1 MLVESISRT
10 EAACFSNQQIQ
21 LAENQT
27 DLSTFLN
34 RPFSL
39 ANFQEQILEKKAQ
52 YTSRHREV
60 LSRGLKVQY
69 EVVKPHE
76 KVAQALHQLS
86 LENTFTVTTGHQL
99 SLLTGPLYFIYK
111 ILHVIKQCEEL
122 KVTYPSNNFIPVF
135 WMASEDHDFEEI
147 KATAVF
153 NQALSWEAKEF
164 GAVGRF
170 STVGLQEI
178 IGELKNM
185 FSNHPN
191 ASVFSMLEAYQGPT
205 YGVAFFRFIHELF
218 ADFGLVILDG
228 DNAIFKEAFAPIIE
242 KELEEQFSFQAVQET
257 SMELNKRGL
266 KTQVNPRE
274 INLFYLSPNKRE
286 RIIKN
291 DDHTFSVGSISF
303 SKGDLLNR
311 LKENPQDF
319 SPNVILRPVYQEFIL
334 PNVCYVGG
342 VGELNYW
349 LQLKGVF
356 EKAKVVFPL
365 IQVRSSMFYLDSALV
380 DKIDGLGLLWKDFFK
395 EKNQLVKEFVN
406 KNGEAAFDFSLLALK
421 FNDLKSM
428 ISNISAEH
436 DTQLSSAIGADVAKM
451 ESLLETIK
459 NKKWRA
465 EKQKHEKA
473 IKQIEQIKERLFP
486 KGSMQERSM
495 NFFQICPDGNVSEK
509 LQVIYE
515 AIDPFNS
522 NIQLIIER
530 K

>member
-10 EAACFSNQQIQ
+10 ESACFSNQQIQ

-34 RPFSL
+34 RPFSVE
-39 ANFQEQILEKKAQ
+39 NFQGQINEKKGQ

-60 LSRGLKVQY
+60 LLRGLKQQY
-69 EVVKPHE
+69 EAVEPHE
-76 KVAQALHQLS
+76 KVAQALQQLS
-86 LENTFTVTTGHQL
+86 LDNTFTVTTGHQL

-122 KVTYPSNNFIPVF
+122 KVTYPSYNFVPVF

-147 KATAVF
+147 KATAIF
-153 NQALSWEAKEF
+153 NQALSWEAKDM

-191 ASVFSMLEAYQGPT
+191 ATIFSVLEAYQGPT

-228 DNAIFKEAFAPIIE
+228 DNAIFKEAFIPIIE
-242 KELEEQFSFQAVQET
+242 KELEEQFSYQAVQET

-291 DDHTFSVGSISF
+291 VDHTFSVGSISF

-356 EKAKVVFPL
+356 DKAKVVFPL

-395 EKNQLVKEFVN
+395 EKNQIVKGFIAEH
-406 KNGEAAFDFSLLALK
+406 GESTFDFSRLDTHFNELK
-421 FNDLKSM
+421 IL
-428 ISNISAEH
+428 ISTVSAEH
-436 DTQLSSAIGADVAKM
+436 DTQLSTAIGADWSKM

-465 EKQKHEKA
+465 DKQKHEKA

-486 KGSMQERSM
+486 KGIMQERSM
-495 NFFQICPDGNVSEK
+495 NFFQICPEGNVSEK

>member
-10 EAACFSNQQIQ
+10 ESACFSNQQIQ
-21 LAENQT
+21 LAEHQT
-27 DLSTFLN
+27 DLLAFLN
-34 RPFSL
+34 RPFSV
-39 ANFQEQILEKKAQ
+39 ANFQGQIEEKKEQ
-52 YTSRHREV
+52 YTRIHREV
-60 LSRGLKVQY
+60 LIRGLNVQY
-69 EVVKPHE
+69 EAVKPHE
-76 KVAQALHQLS
+76 KVSQALKQLAAD
-86 LENTFTVTTGHQL
+86 NTFTVTTGHQL

-111 ILHVIKQCEEL
+111 ILHVIKQCVDL
-122 KVTYPSNNFIPVF
+122 KVTYPSNNFVPVF

-147 KATAVF
+147 KETAIF
-153 NQALSWEAKEF
+153 NQPLSWDSKDL

-170 STVGLQEI
+170 PTEGLQEI

-191 ASVFSMLEAYQGPT
+191 ATIFSVLEAYQGPT
-205 YGVAFFRFIHELF
+205 YGVAFFRFIHALF

-242 KELEEQFSFQAVQET
+242 KELVEQFSFQAVQET
-257 SMELNKRGL
+257 SMELNKLGL

-274 INLFYLSPNKRE
+274 INLFYLSPHKRE

-291 DDHTFSVGSISF
+291 DEHTFSVGSLSF
-303 SKGDLLNR
+303 SKAELINK

-319 SPNVILRPVYQEFIL
+319 SPNVILRPVYQEFLL

-356 EKAKVVFPL
+356 DKAKVVFPL
-365 IQVRSSMFYLDSALV
+365 IQARSSMFYLDRALL
-380 DKIDGLGLLWKDFFK
+380 DKIDGLGLLRKDFFK
-395 EKNQLVKEFVN
+395 EKNQIVKGFIAEH
-406 KNGEAAFDFSLLALK
+406 GESTFDFSRLDTHFNELK
-421 FNDLKSM
+421 IL
-428 ISNISAEH
+428 ISTVSADN
-436 DTQLSSAIGADVAKM
+436 DTQLSSAIGADVSKM

-465 EKQKHEKA
+465 EKQKHEKS
-473 IKQIEQIKERLFP
+473 IKQIEQIKERFFP
-486 KGSMQERSM
+486 KGIMQERSM
-495 NFFQICPDGNVSEK
+495 NFFQICSDGNVSEK

-515 AIDPFNS
+515 AIDPFNT
-522 NIQLIIER
+522 NIQLIIE
-530 K
+530 KK

>member
-10 EAACFSNQQIQ
+10 ESACFSNQQIQ
-21 LAENQT
+21 LAEHQT
-27 DLSTFLN
+27 DLLAFLN
-34 RPFSL
+34 RPFSV
-39 ANFQEQILEKKAQ
+39 ANFQGQIEEKKEQ
-52 YTSRHREV
+52 YTRIHREV
-60 LSRGLKVQY
+60 LIRGLIVQY
-69 EVVKPHE
+69 EAVKPHE
-76 KVAQALHQLS
+76 KVSQALQQLS
-86 LENTFTVTTGHQL
+86 SDNTFTVTTGHQL

-122 KVTYPSNNFIPVF
+122 KVTYPSNNFVPVF

-147 KATAVF
+147 KETAIF
-153 NQALSWEAKEF
+153 NQPLSWDSKDL
-164 GAVGRF
+164 GPVGRF
-170 STVGLQEI
+170 STEGLQEI

-191 ASVFSMLEAYQGPT
+191 ATIFSVLEAYQGPT
-205 YGVAFFRFIHELF
+205 YGVAFFRFIHALF

-242 KELEEQFSFQAVQET
+242 KELVEQFSFQAVQET
-257 SMELNKRGL
+257 SMELNKLGL

-274 INLFYLSPNKRE
+274 INLFYLSPHKRE

-291 DDHTFSVGSISF
+291 DEHTFSVGSLSF
-303 SKGDLLNR
+303 SKAELINK

-319 SPNVILRPVYQEFIL
+319 SPNVILRPVYQEFLL

-356 EKAKVVFPL
+356 DKAKVVFPL
-365 IQVRSSMFYLDSALV
+365 IQARSSMFYLDSALL
-380 DKIDGLGLLWKDFFK
+380 DKIDGLGLLRKDFFK
-395 EKNQLVKEFVN
+395 EKNQIVKGFIAEQ
-406 KNGEAAFDFSLLALK
+406 GESNFDFSRLDTHFNELK
-421 FNDLKSM
+421 IL
-428 ISNISAEH
+428 ISTVSADN
-436 DTQLSSAIGADVAKM
+436 DTQLSSAIGADVSKM

-465 EKQKHEKA
+465 EKQKHEKS
-473 IKQIEQIKERLFP
+473 IKQIEQIKERFFP
-486 KGSMQERSM
+486 KGIMQERSM
-495 NFFQICPDGNVSEK
+495 NFFQICSDGNVSEK

-515 AIDPFNS
+515 AIDPFNT
-522 NIQLIIER
+522 NIQLIIE
-530 K
+530 KK

>member
-10 EAACFSNQQIQ
+10 ESACFSNQQIQ
-21 LAENQT
+21 LAEHQT
-27 DLSTFLN
+27 DLLAFLN
-34 RPFSL
+34 RPFSV
-39 ANFQEQILEKKAQ
+39 ANFQGQIEEKKEQ
-52 YTSRHREV
+52 YTRIHREV
-60 LSRGLKVQY
+60 LIRGLNVQY
-69 EVVKPHE
+69 EAVKPHE
-76 KVAQALHQLS
+76 KVSQALQQLS
-86 LENTFTVTTGHQL
+86 SDNTFTVTTGHQL

-111 ILHVIKQCEEL
+111 ILHVIKQCVDL
-122 KVTYPSNNFIPVF
+122 KVTYPSNNFVPVF

-147 KATAVF
+147 KETAIF
-153 NQALSWEAKEF
+153 NQPLSWDSKDL

-170 STVGLQEI
+170 PTEGLQEI

-191 ASVFSMLEAYQGPT
+191 ATIFSVLEAYQGPT

-242 KELEEQFSFQAVQET
+242 KELVEQFSFQAVQET
-257 SMELNKRGL
+257 SMELNKLGL

-274 INLFYLSPNKRE
+274 INLFYLSPHKRE

-291 DDHTFSVGSISF
+291 DEHTFSVGSLSF
-303 SKGDLLNR
+303 SKAELINK
-311 LKENPQDF
+311 LKENPQNF
-319 SPNVILRPVYQEFIL
+319 SPNVILRPVYQEFLL

-356 EKAKVVFPL
+356 DKAKVVFPL
-365 IQVRSSMFYLDSALV
+365 IQARSSMFYLDRALL
-380 DKIDGLGLLWKDFFK
+380 DKIDGLGLLRKDFFK
-395 EKNQLVKEFVN
+395 EKNQIVKGFIAEH
-406 KNGEAAFDFSLLALK
+406 GESTFDFSRLDTHFNELK
-421 FNDLKSM
+421 IL
-428 ISNISAEH
+428 ISTVSADN
-436 DTQLSSAIGADVAKM
+436 DTQLSSAIGADVSKM

-465 EKQKHEKA
+465 EKQKHEKS
-473 IKQIEQIKERLFP
+473 IKQIEQIKERFFP
-486 KGSMQERSM
+486 KGIMQERSM
-495 NFFQICPDGNVSEK
+495 NFFQICSDGNVSEK

-515 AIDPFNS
+515 AIDPFNT
-522 NIQLIIER
+522 NIQLIIE
-530 K
+530 KK